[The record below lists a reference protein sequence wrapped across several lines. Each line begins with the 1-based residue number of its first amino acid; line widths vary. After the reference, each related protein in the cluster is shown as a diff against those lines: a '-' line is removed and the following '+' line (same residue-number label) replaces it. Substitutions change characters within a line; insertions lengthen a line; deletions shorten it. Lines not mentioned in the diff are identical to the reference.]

1 MILFLQEILVVGVIG
16 VKLFQKNLYLRVLE
30 SYLYISFVV
39 EIVKFREEYEFYVF
53 CVFCFFD
60 RENKKKRF
68 VVRVF

>member
-1 MILFLQEILVVGVIG
+1 M
-16 VKLFQKNLYLRVLE
+16 
-30 SYLYISFVV
+30 YISFVV